1 LTPEAIAT
9 VADPTEF
16 GLTKQQRLIAE
27 IFMPYALREMRR
39 VRDHGHNFV
48 YYCAASTAVSL
59 IQLEEV
65 WLRNAVEMNDFQE
78 IKYGVDCLD
87 YALEASRESFGNVLH
102 THFPNFF
109 EELIGHF
116 KLKIPQLENAS
127 FLCSVSEHLPHED
140 QMGRLSMWRA
150 YGRENGVALVLSS
163 KPFLTSET
171 NFGAFSGPVAYF
183 NQEEVHSHLEEILSK
198 IHSAIEIVKLIPRQE
213 LLVHF
218 SHILE
223 MAALSTKHPGFA
235 EEKEWR
241 IFYRPTL
248 DQVHIAKSKVE
259 VIGSIPQRVYKLSLK
274 ERKQE
279 GVVGFTLHKNLK
291 RIIIGPTDH
300 GFVIRDA
307 LNSALLDIGI
317 SDFLPN
323 IVFSGIPLRSK

>member
-1 LTPEAIAT
+1 LPPVSIPL
-9 VADPTEF
+9 ADSSSEF
-16 GLTKQQRLIAE
+16 GLTQQQLFIAE

-39 VRDHGHNFV
+39 VHDHSRNFV

-59 IQLEEV
+59 IQREEI
-65 WLRNAVEMNDFQE
+65 WLRNAIEMNDFQE
-78 IKYGVDCLD
+78 IKYGIDCLN
-87 YALEASRESFGNVLH
+87 YALDASKDSFDRVLH

-109 EELIGHF
+109 EELIIHF

-163 KPFLTSET
+163 KPFLTSQA
-171 NFGAFSGPVAYF
+171 NFGAFSSPVAYF
-183 NQEEVHSHLEEILSK
+183 KQEEVHSHLEEILSK
-198 IHSAIEIVKLIPRQE
+198 IHVAIENVKLLPRQE
-213 LLVHF
+213 LLVLF

-223 MAALSTKHPGFA
+223 MAALSTKHPGFT

-248 DQVHIAKSKVE
+248 DQVHIAKSQVE

-274 ERKQE
+274 DRKHE
-279 GVVGFTLHKNLK
+279 GVVGFTLHENLK

-300 GFVIRDA
+300 GFVIKDA
-307 LNSALLDIGI
+307 IASALLDIGI